1 MSESD
6 SSSGY
11 VIELKE
17 EKQVRVVLEWIQ
29 EPGTSAQC
37 WNAARASFS
46 MVTVTPLGHRK
57 FRFQLRRM
65 KESVLEESAQVAS
78 KEDISQFRN
87 SLKQNICVQML
98 QEGHHRSFSELFSLL
113 RSDHDRRAAE
123 PGSALQLDVPLE
135 EHREKLETVKLH
147 LSRAEQAERTGSWS
161 VVCEQRLFL
170 GRYFSA
176 PEDQWL
182 RELEEAKQQAELC
195 VRQAEDGGW
204 LDLSGRPLRLR
215 ACEALW
221 RIYDTLAAAPLIAA
235 NYTEALELLNKG
247 YIMATESEDKHF
259 EGEAAYRLG
268 LAYQLTGDHN
278 TAKKF
283 LNTCMQICGTMQD
296 ADGLGK
302 AYKAMAKS
310 MESEGNT
317 DETVHCLEKL
327 VDITRSTG
335 QQDNLADACLCLGNI
350 YYNTH
355 QYSRAC
361 EFFLQGFEVA
371 CGIGNVDL
379 LQKAQVLLGCA
390 RADVKSASP
399 AAQ

>member
-1 MSESD
+1 
-6 SSSGY
+6 
-11 VIELKE
+11 
-17 EKQVRVVLEWIQ
+17 
-29 EPGTSAQC
+29 
-37 WNAARASFS
+37 
-46 MVTVTPLGHRK
+46 
-57 FRFQLRRM
+57 M
-65 KESVLEESAQVAS
+65 KESVSDESAQVAS
-78 KEDISQFRN
+78 KEEISQFRN

-113 RSDHDRRAAE
+113 RSDQHRRAAE
-123 PGSALQLDVPLE
+123 PGSALQPKAPLE
-135 EHREKLETVKLH
+135 EQREKLRRLKLH
-147 LSRAEQAERTGSWS
+147 LGRAEQAERTGSWS

-182 RELEEAKQQAELC
+182 SLHFYQSCADRGCSRPATEARACMAELYLQQGELEEAKQQAELC

-215 ACEALW
+215 ACETLW

-247 YIMATESEDKHF
+247 YIMATESEDKQL

-268 LAYQLTGDHN
+268 LTYQLTGDHN

-283 LNTCMQICGTMQD
+283 LNTCMQICGTTQD

-310 MESEGNT
+310 IESEGNT

-390 RADVKSASP
+390 RAQSRKYSVESASP